1 MTIPF
6 HPLEKLGERTVT
18 TAGLFFVP
26 SGDVGKMAEGQ
37 VFRLMELYNVRL
49 LSKAPGGEAL
59 GRYEGEE
66 MVQDSRKLQW
76 VVQDDS
82 HGVEV
87 LEPSELFLEDG
98 TFNKDSL
105 KTRLGVAESAFD
117 RLKEGDIVQFPRYGF
132 VRVDAPSRCVLAH
145 G

>member
-1 MTIPF
+1 V
-6 HPLEKLGERTVT
+6 HE
-18 TAGLFFVP
+18 
-26 SGDVGKMAEGQ
+26 
-37 VFRLMELYNVRL
+37 
-49 LSKAPGGEAL
+49 
-59 GRYEGEE
+59 
-66 MVQDSRKLQW
+66 
-76 VVQDDS
+76 DS

-87 LEPSELFLEDG
+87 LEPSELYNEDG
-98 TFNKDSL
+98 SFNKDSL